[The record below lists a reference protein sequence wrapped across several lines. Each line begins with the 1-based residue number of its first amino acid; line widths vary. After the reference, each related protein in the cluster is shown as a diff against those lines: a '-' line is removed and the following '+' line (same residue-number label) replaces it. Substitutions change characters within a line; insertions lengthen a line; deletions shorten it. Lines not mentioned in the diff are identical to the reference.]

1 MKKEVSVSEKRKGDF
16 LEEAAKQ
23 KLTHKLQKQL
33 RLSQNE
39 KKLMLRV

>member
-16 LEEAAKQ
+16 LEGAAKQ
-23 KLTHKLQKQL
+23 KLTHELQKQL
-33 RLSQNE
+33 RLNE